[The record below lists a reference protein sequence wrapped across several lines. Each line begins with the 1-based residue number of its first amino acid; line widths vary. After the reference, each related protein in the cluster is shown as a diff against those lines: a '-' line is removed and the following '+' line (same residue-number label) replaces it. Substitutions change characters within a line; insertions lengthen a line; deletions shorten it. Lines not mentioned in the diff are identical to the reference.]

1 MADDNNSPDDERG
14 KKHKRDALIKAWAQN
29 PRFKVHKPRGR
40 GFIVGGQSPSA
51 NATVIGAPVV
61 KGNCWICESA
71 IADSGEHKSKK
82 SDLKAVFGDVS
93 PQRPIYFHQ
102 GESRNRRVQSLDAS
116 RLKWTKVICG
126 YCNSAR
132 TQPHDM
138 AWDTLHAG
146 LRKRVPSLKPGDR
159 VGGNSIFADAHDTA
173 RAMVNVHLYFAK
185 ASGLHAG
192 QGEDAPLNIAP
203 FAKAIYDGNTTPRF
217 LSPFWNNDEAVDT
230 ASIQMSPIFIFPV
243 PGAQFMRLG
252 STMLMAL

>member
-1 MADDNNSPDDERG
+1 
-14 KKHKRDALIKAWAQN
+14 
-29 PRFKVHKPRGR
+29 
-40 GFIVGGQSPSA
+40 
-51 NATVIGAPVV
+51 VIGAPVV
-61 KGNCWICESA
+61 KGDCWICESA

-102 GESRNRRVQSLDAS
+102 GESRNRGVQSLDAS

-126 YCNSAR
+126 CCNSAR

-159 VGGNSIFADAHDTA
+159 VRGNSIFRHDTA

-185 ASGLHAG
+185 AFGCTLVM
-192 QGEDAPLNIAP
+192 EDAPLDIAP
-203 FAKAIYDGNTTPRF
+203 FAKAIMTGTRAIVSVARDAGLGLPTDEHLRAEEICCELPRRAAAVQCF
-217 LSPFWNNDEAVDT
+217 MVIAVGMLAERHGGVRALARAMARENGPGLEATVRRWLALGQREFGRSLS
-230 ASIQMSPIFIFPV
+230 
-243 PGAQFMRLG
+243 
-252 STMLMAL
+252 